1 MQIKK
6 NFLIRKRY
14 FSNVDTSHIKRI
26 AVIGAGQMG
35 GGIALVVAQIAKKEV
50 VVIDV
55 NDSVLKN
62 CQKFLESLL
71 KKMLIPNPCLPIY
84 TNKRQ

>member
-1 MQIKK
+1 
-6 NFLIRKRY
+6 
-14 FSNVDTSHIKRI
+14 
-26 AVIGAGQMG
+26 MG

-71 KKMLIPNPCLPIY
+71 KKNVDKGKMTEDLKKTNVNEIVIY
-84 TNKRQ
+84 F